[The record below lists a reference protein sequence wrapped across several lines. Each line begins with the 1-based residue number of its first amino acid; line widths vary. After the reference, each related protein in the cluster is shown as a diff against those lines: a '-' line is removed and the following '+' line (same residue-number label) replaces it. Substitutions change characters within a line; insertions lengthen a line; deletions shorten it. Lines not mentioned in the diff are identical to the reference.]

1 ITRDDGPGEPIP
13 LVAFLP
19 HPARRLQHDLR
30 RLARPQAVLRRA
42 RGGHG
47 SRLLIL
53 GCVRHANSMAPG
65 ADTLRRVL
73 PRCSIFLLSPL
84 LRTLFDVLTATLGG
98 ILAVLVAALFPSRV
112 THLFHGVV
120 PSILPSV

>member
-1 ITRDDGPGEPIP
+1 
-13 LVAFLP
+13 
-19 HPARRLQHDLR
+19 
-30 RLARPQAVLRRA
+30 
-42 RGGHG
+42 
-47 SRLLIL
+47 
-53 GCVRHANSMAPG
+53 RHANSMAPG

-120 PSILPSV
+120 PSILPSVVPAFFRGLVLVCPLLPCLVLLFARGD